1 MNENLLDE
9 KALLLNEIH
18 HRVKNNF
25 QIIISLI
32 ELQSVRHP
40 ENREVFI
47 DLINRIKSMS
57 LTYEDLL
64 LADNKKF
71 IRFGEYVEALIE
83 NIKSSCNSDIEFIIK
98 EDEKLLLNLEIAT
111 SAGIALNELIMNAC
125 KHGFVKKKRKPK
137 IIEVILEED
146 ENDVE
151 IHVNDNGDG
160 IKKEYLKNDSK
171 TLGLNLVKMLI
182 KEQLEGSFY
191 IKNHYGTK
199 AFIKFKKG

>member
-1 MNENLLDE
+1 MSDDLNE
-9 KALLLNEIH
+9 KTVLLNEIH

-32 ELQSVRHP
+32 ELQVVRYP
-40 ENREVFI
+40 ENKEVFV

-64 LADNKKF
+64 LADNKQF
-71 IRFGEYVEALIE
+71 ICFGEYLNELID
-83 NIKSSCNSDIEFIIK
+83 NVKSSCHSDIEFIVHEEK
-98 EDEKLLLNLEIAT
+98 KLLLNLEVAT
-111 SAGIALNELIMNAC
+111 SAGIAINELIMNSC
-125 KHGFVKKKRKPK
+125 KHGFNKKKRKPK
-137 IIEVILEED
+137 LIEVMLF
-146 ENDVE
+146 ENGDDIE

-160 IKKEYLKNDSK
+160 IKKEYLHNDSK

-191 IKNHYGTK
+191 IKNDHGTK
-199 AFIKFKKG
+199 AFIKFRK